1 MSDVGSA
8 LSNSTKWSIKHSTST
23 ISCEAW
29 ARCKSEWS
37 VSLCRAHGQPY
48 LISIPLSLGNN
59 PPPSPHLIRLLA
71 GRKGVGSC
79 QRLSVLSKGWIF
91 SSDSV
96 TVLAEPWLLRP
107 RCTQLIK
114 EQNKDGRAP
123 WKPWRTTQR
132 WMGTLEMKASI
143 PSILAWPH
151 YTCVCH
157 MRWHHY
163 WNTHTSIGRL
173 QTDGWEGIVLAPE
186 LCLL

>member
-1 MSDVGSA
+1 MLALHWVTLLNEASSTPLLPSLVRLELDVKVSG
-8 LSNSTKWSIKHSTST
+8 
-23 ISCEAW
+23 
-29 ARCKSEWS
+29 
-37 VSLCRAHGQPY
+37 VSLSAELMANLTSFP
-48 LISIPLSLGNN
+48 SLFLWGTT